1 MSNINIGNI
10 NYSFNKNNF
19 YEIMSN
25 STLAFLPYYY
35 VITGLLLIYLYTIKF
50 KKYYFANR
58 NESLRKEGEWE
69 LFFKSLTFNSPYN
82 ILSLDEQRNNNSNI
96 FVGFSKNSYIYIIA
110 SYLITYFIII
120 DGLLKNYIY
129 SIYGNIIQANPNN
142 NPYNNTNCITK
153 NSENPSISVAEN
165 YFGLATLAI
174 IFLIPFCIPY
184 LMKFLHLDAYDVKKN
199 TWLGYVIFGLVFSP
213 LLITIFMRGTF
224 SKKTDIFPALQ
235 KYIENKDYTF
245 IEYIKSQFN
254 FSYFVVLA
262 FIFIILFYC
271 IYNLMYID
279 FKTSIKEKALLYGI
293 FILLMFILIPVFIIF
308 VAISVIFSNKYTQN
322 INNDNII
329 DDIKNGGVS
338 SIYELL
344 VKYNYP
350 CFEK

>member
-19 YEIMSN
+19 YEIMSR
-25 STLAFLPYYY
+25 STFAFLPYYY
-35 VITGLLLIYLYTIKF
+35 IITGLLLVYLYTIKF

-69 LFFKSLTFNSPYN
+69 LFFKSLTFNSPFN
-82 ILSLDEQRNNNSNI
+82 ILSLDEQKNNNSNI
-96 FVGFSKNSYIYIIA
+96 FVGFSKNSYIYIIV

-120 DGLLKNYIY
+120 DGLLKNFIY
-129 SIYGNIIQANPNN
+129 SIYANIVQANPNN

-153 NSENPSISVAEN
+153 ISDNPSFSVASN
-165 YFGLATLAI
+165 YSKLAI
-174 IFLIPFCIPY
+174 LGVVFLIPFSIPY
-184 LMKFLHLDAYDVKKN
+184 LMKFLNLDAYDVKKN
-199 TWLGYVIFGLVFSP
+199 IWLGYVIFGLVFSP
-213 LLITIFMRGTF
+213 LLITIIMRASF
-224 SKKTDIFPALQ
+224 SKKIDIFPDLQ

-254 FSYFVVLA
+254 FSYFVVFT

-279 FKTSIKEKALLYGI
+279 FKTSVKEKILLYGI
-293 FILLMFILIPVFIIF
+293 FIFLMFIIIPLFIIF
-308 VAISVIFSNKYTQN
+308 VAISVIFSNNYKQN

-329 DDIKNGGVS
+329 DDVKNGGIS